1 MEIACV
7 IKKVLKLCTVCTFEG
22 RSMLKRCTVCIIW
35 CEVLEISVL
44 YTIISVERSESDV
57 VRDPDEGLGHFSY
70 PPTRK

>member
-1 MEIACV
+1 MEIALFC
-7 IKKVLKLCTVCTFEG
+7 KTVLKLCTVCTFEG
-22 RSMLKRCTVCIIW
+22 RSMQKRCTVCIIW
-35 CEVLEISVL
+35 GEVFELSVL